1 MLKKK
6 YVCDHPSC
14 GRLFRLQKQL
24 LRHAKHHTGDVQ
36 APIIH
41 VHIVYVHI
49 ALYIMFG
56 NTDSISELL
65 EILSCTFQAE
75 IK

>member
-24 LRHAKHHTGDVQ
+24 LRHAKHHTGDVRTQ
-36 APIIH
+36 MFIYKVFTLAPYINVYIHLMTKIIDH
-41 VHIVYVHI
+41 
-49 ALYIMFG
+49 F
-56 NTDSISELL
+56 
-65 EILSCTFQAE
+65 
-75 IK
+75 